1 MISTLLKTINLL
13 RAKAVGKIEQAPSI
27 VAVFAHSCSC
37 CPKRHQLPVG
47 AGARGDIPTSQPPAK
62 RLVEAQAESRSTKSC
77 CLLTRWVAQAH
88 EVTLPHHGCQLGAK
102 TQLLHRPLPSVGTA
116 AVQTVTGQGINRFAG
131 DMLSPYGQTLIFP
144 SLAAPHLPL
153 KLGEHALAVTLLG
166 QPYLLACERL
176 ALSTC
181 PIARGSA
188 ARMAFMVLSMNLSL
202 STHLQKGEGR
212 NVFGGLTRCLTK
224 SNTTVQFGD

>member
-1 MISTLLKTINLL
+1 M
-13 RAKAVGKIEQAPSI
+13 I

-37 CPKRHQLPVG
+37 CPKRHQLPAA
-47 AGARGDIPTSQPPAK
+47 AGTRGDVPTSQPPAE
-62 RLVEAQAESRSTKSC
+62 RLVEAQAESHSTTSC

-102 TQLLHRPLPSVGTA
+102 TRLLHRPLPSVGTA
-116 AVQTVTGQGINRFAG
+116 AVQTVTGHGVNRLEG
-131 DMLSPYGQTLIFP
+131 DMLSPYGQTPTFP
-144 SLAAPHLPL
+144 SLAAPPLPL
-153 KLGEHALAVTLLG
+153 KLGEHAPAVSLFG

-176 ALSTC
+176 ALSIC
-181 PIARGSA
+181 PVTRGSA

-202 STHLQKGEGR
+202 STHLKKGEGR
-212 NVFGGLTRCLTK
+212 NVFGRLTRRLTK